1 MQISTTLASTESLET
16 YTQLSSHPLHSSSK
30 PGILSIDIHQS
41 KVFTFPLLKCIVFLF
56 IAICTILLS
65 PCLGCMDVNFNL
77 ICVLHFQDLILSGGV
92 DATATVFNR
101 SSGEL
106 LATLSGHT
114 KRVRVFIWCSL
125 LLLLSWLA
133 ILQWTFY
140 VCIEFRLKW
149 EMLIYVEVL
158 LSGQICMHTSFH
170 EASADVY
177 SCQFVGPEEGDLK
190 TYIWFDLLWVDIF
203 AGH

>member
-41 KVFTFPLLKCIVFLF
+41 KVFPFPLLKCIVF
-56 IAICTILLS
+56 IYCNMHYTIV
-65 PCLGCMDVNFNL
+65 CMFGCMDANINL
-77 ICVLHFQDLILSGGV
+77 ICILCFQDLILSGGV

-125 LLLLSWLA
+125 LLLLLWLA
-133 ILQWTFY
+133 ILQRTFY
-140 VCIEFRLKW
+140 ACIEFRSKVGDVDLCGGSAKSSN
-149 EMLIYVEVL
+149 IY
-158 LSGQICMHTSFH
+158 
-170 EASADVY
+170 AY
-177 SCQFVGPEEGDLK
+177 S
-190 TYIWFDLLWVDIF
+190 IS
-203 AGH
+203 